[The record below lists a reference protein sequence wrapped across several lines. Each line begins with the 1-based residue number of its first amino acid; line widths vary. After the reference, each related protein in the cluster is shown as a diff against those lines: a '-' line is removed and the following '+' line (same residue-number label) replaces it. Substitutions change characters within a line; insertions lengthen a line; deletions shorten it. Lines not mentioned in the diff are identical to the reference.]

1 MKMEPAE
8 IQDIDDVE
16 RGVTRVLTDEGW
28 DDASY
33 VDPADDWTLL
43 ADGSWSSP
51 DGRIRSW
58 PAFGP
63 EPRSDLDEV
72 IN

>member
-1 MKMEPAE
+1 M
-8 IQDIDDVE
+8 DSE
-16 RGVTRVLTDEGW
+16 RNSLEDATELEHGVTRVLTDEGW

-33 VDPADDWTLL
+33 VDPADDWVLVD
-43 ADGSWSSP
+43 DGSWSSP

-63 EPRSDLDEV
+63 EPRPDVD
-72 IN
+72 